1 MRKITLCFLAFILL
15 TLPSLAD
22 EGMWI
27 PMLLKKY
34 NIEDMQKAGFKL
46 TAEDIYDI
54 NQASLKDAVIGL
66 GNEGSPFHHF
76 CTGEIV
82 SDQGLVITNHH
93 CSFGMIQAHS
103 SLEHNYLRDGFWAQ
117 SMAEELVNP
126 KITASILVRMED
138 VTDKI
143 NAGLNAGMSESERTK
158 KVNEICRKLESEAV
172 KGTNLAANIKRILTG
187 INIFFPCLK
196 SSGMFVW
203 WEHRIL
209 LSVNSVGIRITGL
222 GRVTREIFPFYEFMQ
237 DRTMNRQQYPI
248 RTCLINRL
256 NSLKF
261 RHGGCKK
268 VILQWSSAIPGRQ
281 TST

>member
-66 GNEGSPFHHF
+66 GNESSPFHHF

-158 KVNEICRKLESEAV
+158 KVNWKP
-172 KGTNLAANIKRILTG
+172 K
-187 INIFFPCLK
+187 PLK
-196 SSGMFVW
+196 EQIW
-203 WEHRIL
+203 R
-209 LSVNSVGIRITGL
+209 
-222 GRVTREIFPFYEFMQ
+222 
-237 DRTMNRQQYPI
+237 
-248 RTCLINRL
+248 LI
-256 NSLKF
+256 
-261 RHGGCKK
+261 
-268 VILQWSSAIPGRQ
+268 
-281 TST
+281 

>member
-1 MRKITLCFLAFILL
+1 MRKIALCFLAFILL

-117 SMAEELVNP
+117 SMADELVNP

-158 KVNEICRKLESEAV
+158 KVNEICRKLEAEAV
-172 KGTNLAANIKRILTG
+172 KGTNLAANIKPYFNG
-187 INIFFPCLK
+187 NQYF
-196 SSGMFVW
+196 
-203 WEHRIL
+203 
-209 LSVNSVGIRITGL
+209 LSVFKIFRDVRLVGA
-222 GRVTREIFPFYEFMQ
+222 P
-237 DRTMNRQQYPI
+237 N
-248 RTCLINRL
+248 
-256 NSLKF
+256 
-261 RHGGCKK
+261 
-268 VILQWSSAIPGRQ
+268 SAIGKFGGDTDNWTDRK
-281 TST
+281 SVV